1 MKKFRFYFL
10 LFLMFI
16 PILVLKSQTYS
27 EKKIFIKYDD
37 WDFKL
42 SYSSQISISSYVTKQ
57 KILTN
62 KDFKQNEKSVSILPK
77 YRFELILTSKSTID
91 TKLVSTW
98 IFNTRVFIND
108 VDINKNR
115 FPNGFT
121 VLIKNKPTLIYWY
134 ETDADSINIKITWEN
149 CKNF

>member
-1 MKKFRFYFL
+1 MKLKSVL
-10 LFLMFI
+10 ILVLVFI
-16 PILVLKSQTYS
+16 LSLVLKSQTYS
-27 EKKIFIKYDD
+27 EKKIFIKYSD

-42 SYSSQISISSYVTKQ
+42 SYASQISISSYVTKQ
-57 KILTN
+57 EILTH
-62 KDFKQNEKSVSILPK
+62 KDFKQKEKSLSVLSK
-77 YRFELILTSKSTID
+77 YRYELILISKSTID
-91 TKLVSTW
+91 TKLVNTW

-108 VDINKNR
+108 IDINKNR